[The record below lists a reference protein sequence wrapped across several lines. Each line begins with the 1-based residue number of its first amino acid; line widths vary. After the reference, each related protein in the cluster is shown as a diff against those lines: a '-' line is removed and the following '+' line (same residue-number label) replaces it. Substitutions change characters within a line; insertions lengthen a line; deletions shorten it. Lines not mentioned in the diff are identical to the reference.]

1 MILVF
6 LLLMIACNQTQEP
19 IIKVEASISK
29 LSEKEYKRVG
39 TQNLEHPVRDDF
51 KTFTFQ
57 WKLEHGDE
65 MTSRTIDMPD
75 WKSLINSIDGK
86 RYWYGNSDE
95 QEDENLAQYTNEIV
109 FYSKG
114 LRDEQL
120 REAFESA
127 KLTVSWDTKEGKTV
141 TKEYVIGDLIEFK
154 E

>member
-1 MILVF
+1 M
-6 LLLMIACNQTQEP
+6 MIACNQTQETT
-19 IIKVEASISK
+19 IKVEASISK
-29 LSEKEYKRVG
+29 LSEKEYKRVD
-39 TQNLEHPVRDDF
+39 TQSLDHPVRDDF

-65 MTSRTIDMPD
+65 ITSRKIDMPD
-75 WKSLINSIDGK
+75 WKSLIDSIDEK
-86 RYWYGNSDE
+86 RYWYGTSVE

-114 LRDEQL
+114 LRDEEL
-120 REAFESA
+120 SDAFESA